1 MWITDI
7 KIKRIQSIAVTMIF
21 LILFGIGGL
30 WLPEYFLS
38 RKQADLTKGQVS
50 VTKTE
55 ISPYEQNRYNQ
66 ERIAALTELLGGEA
80 LFWDVLLYENIPFQS
95 EMFSRETLPGELQQK
110 EATVMA
116 EKMLNCL
123 ETDRKQSQSDPG
135 KLYINDPILY
145 ASKTDTQLSV
155 WGIYFTRQAEET
167 VQTGYL
173 VLDGISGFP
182 LLLYVY
188 EKQSVSGKMEMLLKQ
203 LMKICQEE
211 FDMKW
216 DMDDSVNAIGNI
228 LDEEK
233 EWADRFDSPFTAE
246 LKIDGMREETRQDIK
261 YDSRYGSSKKLWK
274 TLSKEKLLSQN
285 TFLQNQ
291 DTHAVYY
298 MEDKDLYT
306 QTQYLTVK
314 NEYWKMNCLCIDIE
328 KGAGYYIWLEEN

>member
-1 MWITDI
+1 MWIANI
-7 KIKRIQSIAVTMIF
+7 KIKRIQSIAVTMVF
-21 LILFGIGGL
+21 LILFGTGGL

-123 ETDRKQSQSDPG
+123 ETGRKQSQSDPG

-188 EKQSVSGKMEMLLKQ
+188 EKQSVSEKMEMLLKQ
-203 LMKICQEE
+203 LIGICQEE

-216 DMDDSVNAIGNI
+216 DMDDSVSAVGSI
-228 LDEEK
+228 LDEGK
-233 EWADRFDSPFTAE
+233 ESADRIYNQLIAE
-246 LKIDGMREETRQDIK
+246 QKTDGIREENRQDVR
-261 YDSRYGSSKKLWK
+261 YDSSKKTWM
-274 TLSKEKLLSQN
+274 TQSKENLFLQK

-291 DTHAVYY
+291 DTDAVLY
-298 MEDKDLYT
+298 MEDRDLYT

-314 NEYWKMNCLCIDIE
+314 NEYWKMNGLCIDIE
-328 KGAGYYIWLEEN
+328 KGTGYYIWLEEN